1 MVAGG
6 DCDVISS
13 WLLVVVAA
21 AAAVVGAG
29 AGAGATSVAGAG
41 AADCSLMLWR
51 CSAASPLVSGVRPS
65 PEPVLRVRL
74 NMGGFGGGE
83 SGERSALDWATVG
96 LGSVAYFTLNVR
108 VLGGGVWR
116 RS

>member
-6 DCDVISS
+6 DCVVISS

-21 AAAVVGAG
+21 AGAAVVGA
-29 AGAGATSVAGAG
+29 AAGATSAAGAG

-83 SGERSALDWATVG
+83 NGERSALDWATVG

>member
-6 DCDVISS
+6 DCAVISS

-21 AAAVVGAG
+21 AAAVVGAA
-29 AGAGATSVAGAG
+29 AGAGAAGAG
-41 AADCSLMLWR
+41 AADCSLTLWR